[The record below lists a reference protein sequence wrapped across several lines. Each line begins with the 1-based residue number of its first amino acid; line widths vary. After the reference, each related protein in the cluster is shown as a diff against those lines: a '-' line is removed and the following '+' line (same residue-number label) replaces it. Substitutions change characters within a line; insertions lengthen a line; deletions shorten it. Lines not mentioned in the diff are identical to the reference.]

1 MVRALL
7 GGVLG
12 CDYRHGA
19 HLRLSN
25 DFCISLSGFDL
36 EIPRLSLISDPKL
49 LYPEQESCLR
59 KAPVRPRCLS
69 S

>member
-1 MVRALL
+1 MMRSLL

-25 DFCISLSGFDL
+25 DFVFHYLVSI
-36 EIPRLSLISDPKL
+36 
-49 LYPEQESCLR
+49 
-59 KAPVRPRCLS
+59 
-69 S
+69 